1 MLTSY
6 VSFGHQAIQISL
18 SLLALL
24 DDVMKVYNYI
34 TTSLQVSPKFIIKLF
49 IHIKF
54 TKGIFQAQH
63 ISNILEN
70 PRCWYKS
77 LINVVC
83 NTDHGYKIFLLTKE
97 HRLCIC

>member
-34 TTSLQVSPKFIIKLF
+34 ATSLQVSPKFITKSY

-54 TKGIFQAQH
+54 TKGILQ
-63 ISNILEN
+63 
-70 PRCWYKS
+70 
-77 LINVVC
+77 V
-83 NTDHGYKIFLLTKE
+83 
-97 HRLCIC
+97 